1 MRDQHR
7 DQHDDAGGMVP
18 SEFEERTVSR
28 NSEHTDKVVDTV
40 ASTDDT
46 LAPAERGMSLV
57 DEALL
62 GIANSAASASATDD
76 KNTLEMPPLDLFA
89 TQWTEFD
96 LRCRDCQVVH
106 YVPICLFL
114 NAEESPALVQRII
127 SKHFN
132 LKRCPVCRQF
142 EYVEHPY
149 SYYDPARKLLVQVR
163 PEWEWHAGGGDEWY
177 AARLEDLFDKW
188 ADHDV
193 KIEVVFGPEQLVE
206 RFLQDVLPPP
216 ARR

>member
-1 MRDQHR
+1 MREQ
-7 DQHDDAGGMVP
+7 DADGGGMVP

-28 NSEHTDKVVDTV
+28 NSEQPNEAVDR
-40 ASTDDT
+40 
-46 LAPAERGMSLV
+46 APNVSDSPAPTERGMSLV

-62 GIANSAASASATDD
+62 GIATSAASAGGTDEEAA
-76 KNTLEMPPLDLFA
+76 LELPPIDPFS

-149 SYYDPARKLLVQVR
+149 SYYDPARKLIVQVR
-163 PEWEWHAGGGDEWY
+163 PEWEWHAGGGDDWY

-188 ADHDV
+188 SEHDV
-193 KIEVVFGPEQLVE
+193 KIEVVFGPQQLID
-206 RFLQDVLPPP
+206 RFLQDVPPPP